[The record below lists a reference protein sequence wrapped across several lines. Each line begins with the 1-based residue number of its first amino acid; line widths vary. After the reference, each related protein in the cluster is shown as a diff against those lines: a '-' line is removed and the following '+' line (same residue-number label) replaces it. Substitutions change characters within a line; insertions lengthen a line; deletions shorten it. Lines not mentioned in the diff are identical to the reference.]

1 VDQEDELMQKSIEL
15 GKAIAQTDIYKEF
28 KKAEYLLFQDAEARK
43 LVEDLQKLK
52 HEQRG
57 KVMAGIELTKEDQE
71 QLKELEQSCIRNRQ
85 VLASNEANT
94 RFQDFMEKIS
104 GSIKT
109 GIQSVDK

>member
-1 VDQEDELMQKSIEL
+1 MDQEDELMQKSIEL

-109 GIQSVDK
+109 GIKSVDK